1 MPEKPFSWVPH
12 ENLLSYEDL
21 FEFIKVFFP
30 NYKCDLVI
38 TGGEPLLYWNNQQF
52 QEFLKYYINK
62 NIFIT
67 IETNASIDIDLLPIH
82 KNILFSMSV
91 KLSNT
96 LEKEDKRININTINK
111 ILSNAQGYL
120 KFVLDKNFLPKADI
134 EIKNL
139 LSQIKHCDIYV
150 MPKGDNKKELENN
163 SIDVFNFAIK
173 YGYKYS
179 DRIHIRLFDN
189 KTGV

>member
-1 MPEKPFSWVPH
+1 MLIDEVNK
-12 ENLLSYEDL
+12 
-21 FEFIKVFFP
+21 FFP

>member
-1 MPEKPFSWVPH
+1 
-12 ENLLSYEDL
+12 
-21 FEFIKVFFP
+21 
-30 NYKCDLVI
+30 
-38 TGGEPLLYWNNQQF
+38 
-52 QEFLKYYINK
+52 
-62 NIFIT
+62 
-67 IETNASIDIDLLPIH
+67 
-82 KNILFSMSV
+82 MSV